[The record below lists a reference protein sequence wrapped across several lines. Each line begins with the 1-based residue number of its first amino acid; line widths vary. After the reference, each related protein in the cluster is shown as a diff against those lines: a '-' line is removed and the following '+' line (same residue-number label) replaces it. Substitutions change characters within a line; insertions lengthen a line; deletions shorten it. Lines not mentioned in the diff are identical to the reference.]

1 VFDKETAFETRTPF
15 ASPGEDIMSTTV
27 EGAPGTA
34 DRSGGPP
41 TRPKPSRLQWFVLLT
56 VLGADI
62 MDLLDST
69 IVNVGAPSIARDLH
83 ATSTQLQWIIAGYTL
98 AMAVALIT
106 GGRLG
111 DLYGRRRMF
120 LLGIGAFTVFSA
132 LSSAATDPQML
143 VTARALQ
150 GLAAALM
157 LPQGLAIIRSV
168 FPADQAGAA
177 MGIFGPVMGIAATVG
192 PIIGGALVQANLF
205 GSQWR
210 SIFWVNIPLGLLA
223 FCCAWRV
230 VPRDRPHGP
239 DAPTLDVA
247 GMLLSGLGMLLLVYP
262 LIQGREK
269 GWPVYMFVLMAAA
282 VPVFA
287 AFGLQQRGRVRRART
302 PLVALSLFRKPAFV
316 GGQIFGIFFFCA
328 MGGLFL
334 VLMLHLQLALGYSSL
349 HAGLTGL
356 PFSLGAAVGAG
367 VGGAALA
374 PKYGRRVLHG
384 GVVAMALGLGGTAL
398 SIEHW
403 GRSLTTWDLTPSY
416 AVCGLGFGFLIAT
429 YFGIIVSAIDDHETG
444 SAGGVM
450 NALQQLANTLGAA
463 LFGTL
468 YFDGLTAGHS
478 SVSSAGSTLGWAALV
493 VALCVPLGFLLP
505 KQIKPSAMEAR

>member
-1 VFDKETAFETRTPF
+1 
-15 ASPGEDIMSTTV
+15 MSTTV
-27 EGAPGTA
+27 DRGAETGAAKP
-34 DRSGGPP
+34 DRQPA
-41 TRPKPSRLQWFVLLT
+41 RPKASHLQTFVLLT

-69 IVNVGAPSIARDLH
+69 IVNVAAPSIARDLH
-83 ATSTQLQWIIAGYTL
+83 ATTTQLQWVIAGYTL
-98 AMAVALIT
+98 AMAVTLIT

-120 LLGIGAFTVFSA
+120 LIGIGGFTVFSA
-132 LSSAATDPQML
+132 LSSAATNPQML
-143 VTARALQ
+143 VGARALQ

-168 FPADQAGAA
+168 FPADRAGAA
-177 MGIFGPVMGIAATVG
+177 MGIFG

-205 GSQWR
+205 GSEWR
-210 SIFWVNIPLGLLA
+210 SVFWVNVPLGLVA
-223 FCCAWRV
+223 FICAWRA
-230 VPRDRPHGP
+230 VPKDEPHGP
-239 DAPTLDVA
+239 DAPTLDVV

-287 AFGLQQRGRVRRART
+287 LFGMQQRFRARRNLT
-302 PLVALSLFRKPAFV
+302 PLVTLSLFRKPAFV
-316 GGQIFGIFFFCA
+316 GGQIFGVFFFCA
-328 MGGLFL
+328 TGGLFL
-334 VLMLHLQLALGYSSL
+334 VLVLHLQLALGYSAL
-349 HAGLTGL
+349 HAGLTSL
-356 PFSLGAAVGAG
+356 PFSLTVAVGAG
-367 VGGAALA
+367 LGGGLLA
-374 PKYGRRVLHG
+374 PRFGRRVLHA
-384 GVVAMALGLGGTAL
+384 GVIAMALGLGAVAL
-398 SIEHW
+398 SVSHW
-403 GRSLTTWDLTPSY
+403 GPRLTTWNLMPAY
-416 AVCGLGFGFLIAT
+416 ALCGLGFGLLIAS
-429 YFGIIVSAIDDHETG
+429 YFGIIVSGIDDHETG

-468 YFDGLTAGHS
+468 YFDGLTAGHTS
-478 SVSSAGSTLGWAALV
+478 EHSAATALGWATLV

-505 KQIKPSAMEAR
+505 KRIKPSALEGH